1 MPGAPGRTDVMSAA
15 SLPVSA
21 PRTFPSTR
29 AARTRTAPGVD

>member
-1 MPGAPGRTDVMSAA
+1 MPKTQGGPTMSAA

-29 AARTRTAPGVD
+29 AARGD